1 MLPEIK
7 GIRLTEA
14 PWNEFSFDTVLAY
27 YDGPRMLLQR
37 GKSGE
42 LYLAWWNDEDD
53 AVERWICIPVGSDS
67 LRAILSGRTNLR
79 QAIDCPENGQLLVV
93 DLDLETDAVI
103 QLVSTN
109 STALPP
115 ETLPL
120 PEATLALSES
130 TIHEIIGDLPQNRGI
145 FEKQPAD

>member
-1 MLPEIK
+1 MLPAIK
-7 GIRLTEA
+7 GFQLAEA
-14 PWNEFSFDTVLAY
+14 PWHEFSFDTVLAY

-42 LYLAWWNDEDD
+42 PYLAWWNDEDD
-53 AVERWICIPVGSDS
+53 AAERWVCIPVGSDN
-67 LRAILSGRTNLR
+67 LRAILSGRTKLR

-93 DLDLETDAVI
+93 DLDLKTDAVI
-103 QLVSTN
+103 QLVSTD

-115 ETLPL
+115 ATLPL

-130 TIHEIIGDLPQNRGI
+130 TITEIIGDLPRNQGI

>member
-1 MLPEIK
+1 MLPAIK
-7 GIRLTEA
+7 GTRLAEA
-14 PWNEFSFDTVLAY
+14 PWHVFSFDTVLAY

-67 LRAILSGRTNLR
+67 LRAILSGRTTLR
-79 QAIDCPENGQLLVV
+79 QAIDYPENGHLLVV
-93 DLDLETDAVI
+93 DLDLDTDAVV

-109 STALPP
+109 STTLPP

-120 PEATLALSES
+120 PEAALALSES
-130 TIHEIIGDLPQNRGI
+130 TIDEIIGGLPRTI
-145 FEKQPAD
+145 

>member
-1 MLPEIK
+1 MLTAIK
-7 GIRLTEA
+7 GTRLAES

-27 YDGPRMLLQR
+27 YDGPRLLLQR

-42 LYLAWWNDEDD
+42 PYLACWNDEDD
-53 AVERWICIPVGSDS
+53 AVERWVCIPLGSDS

-79 QAIDCPENGQLLVV
+79 QAIDCPEDGQLLVV
-93 DLDLETDAVI
+93 DLDLETDAVV
-103 QLVSTN
+103 QLVSTD

-120 PEATLALSES
+120 PEAKFALSES
-130 TIHEIIGDLPQNRGI
+130 TIDEIIGDPPRNQRK
-145 FEKQPAD
+145 FEKQQAD

>member
-1 MLPEIK
+1 MLPAIK
-7 GIRLTEA
+7 GIRLSEA
-14 PWNEFSFDTVLAY
+14 PWHEFSFDTVLGY

-53 AVERWICIPVGSDS
+53 AVERWVCIPVGSDS
-67 LRAILSGRTNLR
+67 LRAILSGRTKLR
-79 QAIDCPENGQLLVV
+79 QSMDCPENGQVLVV
-93 DLDLETDAVI
+93 DLDLQTDAVV

-120 PEATLALSES
+120 PEAKFALSKS
-130 TIHEIIGDLPQNRGI
+130 TIDEIIGGLPQTI
-145 FEKQPAD
+145 

>member
-1 MLPEIK
+1 MLPAIT
-7 GIRLTEA
+7 GTTLTVA
-14 PWNEFSFDTVLAY
+14 PWDEFSFDTVLAY

-53 AVERWICIPVGSDS
+53 STERWVCIPVGSDS

-79 QAIDCPENGQLLVV
+79 QAIDCPENEQLLVV
-93 DLDLETDAVI
+93 DLDLEIDAVV

-115 ETLPL
+115 ETLPK
-120 PEATLALSES
+120 PEAALALSES
-130 TIHEIIGDLPQNRGI
+130 TIDEIIGGLPRTI
-145 FEKQPAD
+145 

>member
-1 MLPEIK
+1 MLPAIK
-7 GIRLTEA
+7 GTRLAEA
-14 PWNEFSFDTVLAY
+14 PWHEFSFDTVLAY

-37 GKSGE
+37 GRSGE
-42 LYLAWWNDEDD
+42 SYLAWWNDEDD
-53 AVERWICIPVGSDS
+53 AAERWVCIPVGSDS

-79 QAIDCPENGQLLVV
+79 QAMDCPENGQLLVV
-93 DLDLETDAVI
+93 DLDLETDAVV

-120 PEATLALSES
+120 PEAALALSES
-130 TIHEIIGDLPQNRGI
+130 TIYEIISGLPRNRGI
-145 FEKQPAD
+145 FEKQQAD

>member
-1 MLPEIK
+1 MLPAIE
-7 GIRLTEA
+7 GIRLAEA
-14 PWNEFSFDTVLAY
+14 PWHEFSFDTVLAY

-42 LYLAWWNDEDD
+42 PYLALWNDADD
-53 AVERWICIPVGSDS
+53 AAERWVCIPVGPDS
-67 LRAILSGRTNLR
+67 LRAILSGRTYLR
-79 QAIDCPENGQLLVV
+79 QVIDCPENGQILVV
-93 DLDLETDAVI
+93 DLDLKTDAVV

-115 ETLPL
+115 ETLPK

-130 TIHEIIGDLPQNRGI
+130 TIDEIIGDLPRNQGI
-145 FEKQPAD
+145 FEKQQAD